1 MHIVSVSEMKAI
13 EEEANANGFG
23 YDQMMHRAGI
33 SMAHIV
39 LKRFSGPGPHQVLG
53 LVGSG
58 NNGGDTL
65 IALSMMQKSGW
76 KSVACLAKERLHD
89 DPLITAFLDAGGRII
104 NYGKTD
110 SQEKLIRSIQQSTVI
125 LDGILGTGFKL
136 PLREKAAGLLRL
148 IAEFANNVHI
158 IAVDCPSGTDCDS
171 GECAAETLHADMTIC
186 MAAIKKGLLKF
197 PAFGLVGEI
206 IHADIGL
213 LENAFD
219 AVENKTLA
227 IDRNWIK
234 KKLPER
240 APDAH
245 KGVFGKGL
253 VCGGSVNYPG
263 APLLAA
269 EAAYRVG
276 TGLVC
281 TAIPSAIY
289 DSLVGNLPESIW
301 LMLPSEMG
309 LLDQAA
315 AEVLNPEIEKYDA
328 VLIGPGLGLDK
339 STKDFL
345 ANLFNSRETG
355 KKRRS
360 IGFLP
365 GELINNQR
373 SNDHKKFVF
382 DADALRIISEFENW
396 HHKIDDEIVITP
408 HPGEMSALTDLSIKE
423 IQENRIEIVKK
434 YAEEWELVIVLKG
447 AGTVISA
454 PKRECVM
461 IPVASP
467 ALATAGTGDVLAGM
481 ITGLLAQGLD
491 SYDAAVAGAWIHG
504 HAGLYTQRTCGQS
517 ASVIASDVVSH
528 IPEVLKNIV
537 AH

>member
-1 MHIVSVSEMKAI
+1 
-13 EEEANANGFG
+13 
-23 YDQMMHRAGI
+23 MMHRAGT

-39 LKRFSGPGPHQVLG
+39 LKRFSGPGLHQVLG
-53 LVGSG
+53 LVGPG

-89 DPLITAFLDAGGRII
+89 DSLITAFLDAGGEII
-104 NYGKTD
+104 NYGKDD
-110 SQEKLIRSIQQSTVI
+110 SQENLIRSIQQSTVI

-148 IAEFANNVHI
+148 IAEFANNAHI

-408 HPGEMSALTDLSIKE
+408 HPGEMSALTGLSIKE

-537 AH
+537 VH